1 MTTSAIV
8 TTTHTLAA
16 AVADAATFTVAY
28 PSGYDQAALAG
39 TVDGEVLVGEN
50 DVWQQADPGFAF
62 AFGASNIT
70 VTNDTGATLAL
81 GTELKISFGDRT
93 KAGSYNP
100 DVRVGGPA
108 ALTDNSG
115 GTASDTI
122 AVIGATYAQAE
133 VANAVASLAAK
144 ITSLQEALD
153 TAGVTR

>member
-16 AVADAATFTVAY
+16 AVADEGTFTVAY
-28 PSGYDQAALAG
+28 PSGYNQAALTG
-39 TVDGEVLVGEN
+39 TTGGEVLVGEN
-50 DVWQQADPGFAF
+50 DVWEQDDPGFAF

-70 VTNDTGATLAL
+70 VTNDTGATLAA

-93 KAGSYNP
+93 KDGSYNP
-100 DVRVGGPA
+100 DVRVEGSG

-122 AVIGATYAQAE
+122 AAIGGTYDQDE
-133 VANAVASLAAK
+133 VRNAVATLAAK
-144 ITSLQEALD
+144 VTALQEALD
-153 TAGVTR
+153 AAGITR